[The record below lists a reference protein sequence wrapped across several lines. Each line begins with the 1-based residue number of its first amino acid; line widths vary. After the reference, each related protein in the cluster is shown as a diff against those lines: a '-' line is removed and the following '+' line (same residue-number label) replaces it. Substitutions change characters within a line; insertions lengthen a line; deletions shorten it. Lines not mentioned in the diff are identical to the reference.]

1 VELAPRTGSI
11 VSIAQLTRPAQ
22 DFKMTLRLP
31 ILGFALLLASAT
43 LAVAQTPTP
52 EQSLIQLSKDKWQ
65 WLADKNVDK
74 LAPLFHD
81 RAKFVH
87 MGGTW
92 NKDRE
97 IEIIKSGFIWY
108 KQADV
113 HDVAPKCSTIPPS
126 SGAASPSWRSSAATK

>member
-1 VELAPRTGSI
+1 
-11 VSIAQLTRPAQ
+11 
-22 DFKMTLRLP
+22 MTLRLP